1 MKNPLVSIIM
11 NCHNGEKFLR
21 QSIKSVLHQSYKN
34 WELIFYDN
42 CSSDNSKQII
52 KNFKDKRIKYLHS
65 KIFLNLYHARNKAI
79 QNTKGKYITFLDTD
93 DWWEKNKLKKQIDF
107 VKKNKDVKILYTNCF
122 IYYQKTKKKKNC
134 FPTNFMQV

>member
-107 VKKNKDVKILYTNCF
+107 VKKIKDVKTF
-122 IYYQKTKKKKNC
+122 IPIALFIIRNKKKNC

>member
-52 KNFKDKRIKYLHS
+52 K
-65 KIFLNLYHARNKAI
+65 
-79 QNTKGKYITFLDTD
+79 
-93 DWWEKNKLKKQIDF
+93 
-107 VKKNKDVKILYTNCF
+107 KILKIKELN
-122 IYYQKTKKKKNC
+122 IYILK
-134 FPTNFMQV
+134 FF

>member
-65 KIFLNLYHARNKAI
+65 KIFLNLYHAEIKHS
-79 QNTKGKYITFLDTD
+79 KY
-93 DWWEKNKLKKQIDF
+93 KRK
-107 VKKNKDVKILYTNCF
+107 V
-122 IYYQKTKKKKNC
+122 YY
-134 FPTNFMQV
+134 FFRYR